1 MIIDTI
7 GPTKFKL
14 WHSIPVFIFYRIFFK
29 YLNFFF
35 FFFCLLSMVLM
46 LYIIRYLLQN
56 TFFACMEFSRNRE
69 IVFRATRI
77 IHILFVINLI
87 LHLHIIF
94 THLQFS
100 SKSAKNK
107 MRTKKNVLQYSNIC
121 LDVFPH
127 SES

>member
-35 FFFCLLSMVLM
+35 FLLAKYGAYAIYYS
-46 LYIIRYLLQN
+46 YLLQN